1 MSRTGKRSAR
11 GGDSSWFVAA
21 ALLVGT
27 DAAGAKAVK
36 VRPVHAD
43 TRDPSSRNEALRL
56 GDGSRT
62 LKLAAGWTCVV
73 WPVQKTS
80 AFEGRTTS
88 CRKETEIFEFSVQC
102 DVGRPK
108 DHAQIRFRNDAGI
121 IDFIEVGCRPTT
133 NPPKTKSRSGGA
145 LSMIPVGSDDEA

>member
-1 MSRTGKRSAR
+1 MARTGTGRHT
-11 GGDSSWFVAA
+11 GGLVLFVAA
-21 ALLVGT
+21 ALLIAT
-27 DAAGAKAVK
+27 DAAGAKALK
-36 VRPVHAD
+36 VSWYAD

-56 GDGSRT
+56 GDGTRT

-88 CRKETEIFEFSVQC
+88 CRKGTEIFEFSVQC
-102 DVGRPK
+102 DAARPK

-133 NPPKTKSRSGGA
+133 NRSKTKGRNAGA
-145 LSMIPVGSDDEA
+145 R

>member
-1 MSRTGKRSAR
+1 MGATMANTGTGRHT
-11 GGDSSWFVAA
+11 GGLVLAVAA
-21 ALLVGT
+21 TLLIAT
-27 DAAGAKAVK
+27 DAAGAKALK
-36 VRPVHAD
+36 VSWYAD
-43 TRDPSSRNEALRL
+43 TRDPSSRNEPLRL
-56 GDGSRT
+56 GDGTRT

-88 CRKETEIFEFSVQC
+88 CRKGTEIFEFSVQC
-102 DVGRPK
+102 DAGRPK

-133 NPPKTKSRSGGA
+133 NPSKTKRRNGVA
-145 LSMIPVGSDDEA
+145 R

>member
-1 MSRTGKRSAR
+1 MSRMGSGRQGR
-11 GGDSSWFVAA
+11 GLVLVVAA
-21 ALLVGT
+21 ALLVAT

-36 VRPVHAD
+36 VSWYAD

-88 CRKETEIFEFSVQC
+88 CRKGTEIFEFSVQC

-133 NPPKTKSRSGGA
+133 NPSKTKSRSGGA
-145 LSMIPVGSDDEA
+145 R